1 MILIKNANLISMEEI
16 NYEICD
22 ILYGSDPSNGPIAL

>member
-1 MILIKNANLISMEEI
+1 MILIKNANLILMEEI

-22 ILYGSDPSNGPIAL
+22 ILTEGKKIVQIGKI